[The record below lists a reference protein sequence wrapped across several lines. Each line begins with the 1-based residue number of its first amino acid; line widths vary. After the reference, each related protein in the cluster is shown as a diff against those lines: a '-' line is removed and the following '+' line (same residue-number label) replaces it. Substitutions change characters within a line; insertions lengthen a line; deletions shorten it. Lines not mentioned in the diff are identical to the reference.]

1 MGEPTALGERCTERV
16 MCSPVKTK
24 TGMISSAHIINSTTL
39 TVSVNARRTLLQSAF
54 EITNNVKR
62 HSPHNCFKL
71 TVTKIDLAQIGPF
84 GLTSCQMTDKQTPLI
99 LAALARAAAEPGG
112 VPPVSTKQEKGL
124 FPNTAPGRAAAKR
137 CLEDQMIQTINTEKT
152 GQTSE
157 FCTITERGLRHLTDH
172 VSPRKLLEDFVR
184 VLEERNEQVQDLLS
198 TAQRMARSIEGM
210 KTTVGSILP
219 QVLSARVSV
228 PAQRR
233 FDTPEL
239 DLQSTLLTHL
249 RDWRSDTAN
258 DCPLPELYRAVAC
271 GNSNCT
277 IGQFHDTLRLLHDSG
292 KVYLHPWTGPLYTL
306 PEPSYA
312 LVIGHNIAYY
322 ASLRT
327 Q

>member
-1 MGEPTALGERCTERV
+1 MA
-16 MCSPVKTK
+16 
-24 TGMISSAHIINSTTL
+24 
-39 TVSVNARRTLLQSAF
+39 
-54 EITNNVKR
+54 
-62 HSPHNCFKL
+62 
-71 TVTKIDLAQIGPF
+71 
-84 GLTSCQMTDKQTPLI
+84 DKQTPLI

-112 VPPVSTKQEKGL
+112 VQPVSTKHEQGL

-137 CLEDQMIQTINTEKT
+137 CLEEQMIKAIIPEKS
-152 GQTSE
+152 GQTSD

-184 VLEERNEQVQDLLS
+184 VLEERNEQVRELLA
-198 TAQRMARSIEGM
+198 TAQRMAQSIEGM
-210 KTTVGSILP
+210 KSTVNAILP

-228 PAQRR
+228 PGPWR
-233 FDTPEL
+233 FDPPAQPQ

-249 RDWRSDTAN
+249 HDWRSDTAN
-258 DCPLPELYRAVAC
+258 DCPLPELYRAVSC